1 MPSDDFPNALLIPT
15 AGTLPARE
23 RGQYLVEIARRLR
36 ARIYAVHVVEEGASP
51 LKVADGEEALR
62 ILKEYSERAGVPIET
77 YTLKGDI
84 IRNLIEFAREKE
96 VDLILVGSSEGRII
110 ADWIRKDLVK
120 RSPVPVAIV
129 PYDFSLL
136 L

>member
-1 MPSDDFPNALLIPT
+1 MEKSAFPNTLLIPT
-15 AGTLPARE
+15 AGTLPAKE

-51 LKVADGEEALR
+51 LKVADGEEALEV
-62 ILKEYSERAGVPIET
+62 IKEYAEKAGIPVET

-84 IRNLIEFAREKE
+84 IKNLVEFAREKD

-120 RSPVPVAIV
+120 TSPIPVAIV